1 MWSAVAVL
9 LLCAVDSFRM
19 GSVSHF
25 TASRHLSMSAT
36 EPASFKLLVLGGT
49 GFVGREVVRRA
60 RAKGMSV
67 VSISRRGK
75 LLGETDETV
84 TWISGDAAEPKT
96 LEAVYNDFGP
106 FDGCIHAVGLLLDA
120 KTGVSTLNKFASG
133 SGSLPSSESTYDRVI
148 RQSGV
153 VAINAFTSKYSAS
166 AETPKPFVFISAAEA
181 GWTMPVPVGFLEKYL
196 QAKRVVEDQVMTNKA
211 LRPVI
216 LRPSLVWTWDRP
228 QALPAVVPFLVASTL
243 GVPFV
248 DKPVL
253 LATLVDGNSCLIHV
267 QYVIYSL
274 TKPYLIFISPL
285 PFPRSRHRGPS
296 RPRRPRYPARAGHQ
310 RSRRQDDENLVSMGF
325 EE

>member
-1 MWSAVAVL
+1 MNWSKCTSWVAAVL
-9 LLCAVDSFRM
+9 LFGLAAEAFRM
-19 GSVSHF
+19 QCNPRRVA
-25 TASRHLSMSAT
+25 TYPTLSMSAST
-36 EPASFKLLVLGGT
+36 EPKAAFKLLVLGGT

-84 TWISGDAAEPKT
+84 TWISGDAAEAKT

-120 KTGVSTLNKFASG
+120 QTGVSTLNRFASG
-133 SGSLPSSESTYDRVI
+133 SGSLPSSESTFDRVI

-153 VAINAFTSKYSAS
+153 VAVNAFTSKYSAS

-181 GWTMPVPVGFLEKYL
+181 GWTMPVPGFLERYL
-196 QAKRVVEDQVMTNKA
+196 QAKRVVEEQVMTNKA

-248 DKPVL
+248 DRPVL
-253 LATLVDGNSCLIHV
+253 LATLVDAAVGALQDPV
-267 QYVIYSL
+267 V
-274 TKPYLIFISPL
+274 
-285 PFPRSRHRGPS
+285 RGIL
-296 RPRRPRYPARAGHQ
+296 RERDMKDVAAKMTRI
-310 RSRRQDDENLVSMGF
+310 L
-325 EE
+325 